1 MPPPAK
7 TVYLCRNFI
16 DYEYNLRF
24 NKDTMIHPLAQEL
37 NDTLASSI
45 AGGLL
50 SDLGKRIFFPRGI
63 ISQGGEAKKLGHV
76 ANATIGMTVIKGT
89 PAILDAV
96 HKNAPD
102 LKNGELVAYAPT
114 AGNPDL
120 REAWKNALVVKNP
133 SLKGKNISLPVL
145 VPGLTAG
152 ISYLAD
158 LFVDGTKPL
167 LAANPSW
174 DNYALVIESR
184 RGAELHTFDMFK
196 DGGFNLPAF
205 EKAITDEAK
214 SGSVR
219 VLLNFPQNP
228 SGYSPTTAEANAIL
242 SILKAQAEKGTKLL
256 VWCDDAYFGLNYE
269 KDIYPQSLFA
279 ELCDMHENM
288 LAVKIDG
295 PTKEDF
301 VWGFRC
307 GFLTFGSKGMTDA
320 HYDALVKKLMG
331 LIRSSVSCSSTVPQS
346 LLLHAF
352 KDPALEGQKKAM
364 RDMLERRYQLVRKF
378 VNSHT
383 SKVLRPLPFNS
394 GYFMSFN
401 TGSLN
406 AEELRKSLLN
416 EKGIGTISI
425 DSQTLRV
432 AFSSVDEDKIEK
444 VYAEIYASADALAK

>member
-1 MPPPAK
+1 M
-7 TVYLCRNFI
+7 N
-16 DYEYNLRF
+16 
-24 NKDTMIHPLAQEL
+24 PLAQEL

-45 AGGLL
+45 AGDLL
-50 SDLGKRIFFPRGI
+50 SDLGQRLFFPRGI
-63 ISQGGEAKKLGHV
+63 ICQGAEAKKLGHT
-76 ANATIGMTVIKGT
+76 ANATIGMTVVNGT
-89 PAILDAV
+89 PAILEAI
-96 HKNAPD
+96 HKNAPS

-114 AGNPDL
+114 AGNLDL

-133 SLKGKNISLPVL
+133 SLKGKNISLPVV

-174 DNYALVIESR
+174 DNYSLIVETR
-184 RGAELHTFDMFK
+184 RGAELHTFDIFTDK
-196 DGGFNLPAF
+196 GFNAPAF
-205 EKAITDEAK
+205 EKAIAEEAK
-214 SGSVR
+214 NGSVR

-228 SGYSPTTAEANAIL
+228 SGYSPTNAEAKTIL
-242 SILKAQAEKGTKLL
+242 SILKTQAEKGTKIL

-279 ELCDMHENM
+279 ELCDLHENI

-307 GFLTFGSKGMTDA
+307 GFLTFGSKGMSED
-320 HYDALVKKLMG
+320 HYNALVKKLMG

-346 LLLHAF
+346 MMLHAF
-352 KDPALEGQKKAM
+352 KDPDLESQKKDM
-364 RDMLERRYQLVRKF
+364 RDILERRYHLVRTF
-378 VNSHT
+378 VDSHT
-383 SKVLRPLPFNS
+383 SKVLKALPFNS

-401 TGSLN
+401 TGSIN
-406 AEELRKSLLN
+406 AEELRKHLLN

>member
-1 MPPPAK
+1 M
-7 TVYLCRNFI
+7 N
-16 DYEYNLRF
+16 
-24 NKDTMIHPLAQEL
+24 PLAQEL
-37 NDTLASSI
+37 NDTLASTL
-45 AGGLL
+45 AGDLI

-63 ISQGGEAKKLGHV
+63 IAQGGEAKKLGHV
-76 ANATIGMTVIKGT
+76 ANATIGMTVVNGT
-89 PAILDAV
+89 PAILESV

-102 LKNGELVAYAPT
+102 LKSGELVAYAPT

-120 REAWKNALVVKNP
+120 REAWKKALVIKNP
-133 SLKGKNISLPVL
+133 SLKGKNISLPVV

-158 LFVDGTKPL
+158 LFIDSTKPL
-167 LAANPSW
+167 LVANPSW
-174 DNYALVIESR
+174 DNYSLVVESR
-184 RGAELHTFDMFK
+184 RGAELHTFEIFK

-205 EKAITDEAK
+205 EKAIADEAK
-214 SGSVR
+214 KGSVR

-228 SGYSPTTAEANAIL
+228 SGYSPTKTEATAIL
-242 SILKAQAEKGTKLL
+242 SILKAQAEKGTKIL
-256 VWCDDAYFGLNYE
+256 VCCDDAYFGLNYE

-279 ELCDMHENM
+279 ELCDMHENI

-307 GFLTFGSKGMTDA
+307 GFLTFGSKAMTDA

-331 LIRSSVSCSSTVPQS
+331 LIRSSVSCSSTIPQS
-346 LLLHAF
+346 MLLHAF
-352 KDPALEGQKKAM
+352 KDPALDSEKKAL
-364 RDMLERRYQLVRKF
+364 RDILERRYRLVRAF

-383 SKVLRPLPFNS
+383 SKVLTPLPFNS

-401 TGSLN
+401 TGTLD
-406 AEELRKSLLN
+406 AETLRQSLLN

-425 DSQTLRV
+425 NSQTLRV

-444 VYAEIYASADALAK
+444 VYTEIYASADALAK